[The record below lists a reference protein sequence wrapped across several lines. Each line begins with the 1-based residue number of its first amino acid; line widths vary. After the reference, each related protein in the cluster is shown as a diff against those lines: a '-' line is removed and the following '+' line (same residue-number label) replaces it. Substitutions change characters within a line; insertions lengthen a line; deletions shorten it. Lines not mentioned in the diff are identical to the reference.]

1 MNDERQE
8 RTNNTPDMRQAIL
21 GQDAEYF
28 RRSHL
33 GKHIYQRIET
43 EEQQL
48 IEELLAAA
56 VESTDSKIVN
66 IGLDIMMRRRLT
78 MFVDEA
84 IQSGF
89 AAERNIQQ
97 AEGQGRDY

>member
-8 RTNNTPDMRQAIL
+8 TPRDTVDLRQTIL
-21 GQDAEYF
+21 GQDAEFF

-33 GKHIYQRIET
+33 GKHIYNRITT
-43 EEQQL
+43 EEEQL
-48 IEELLAAA
+48 IEDLLEAA
-56 VESTDSKIVN
+56 VESTDSKVVN
-66 IGLDIMMRRRLT
+66 IALDVMMRRRLI

-97 AEGQGRDY
+97 AEGHQRDY